1 MVKQKRITLLTGKFL
16 LSGEQINEEDID
28 EQAN

>member
-1 MVKQKRITLLTGKFL
+1 MVKQKRITLLTGKHL
-16 LSGEQINEEDID
+16 QSGEQIIEEDID